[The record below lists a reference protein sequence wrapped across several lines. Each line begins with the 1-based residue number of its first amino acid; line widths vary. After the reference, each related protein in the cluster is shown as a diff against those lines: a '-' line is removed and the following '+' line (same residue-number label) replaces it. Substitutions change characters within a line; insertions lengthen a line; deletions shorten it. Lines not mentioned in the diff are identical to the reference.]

1 MSGHSEPQ
9 GSDTEGQEATRA
21 RDALQ
26 AAQALLGGEELLALA
41 EEAPVGLFVSVNPV
55 GNVLVNRRLAE
66 IAGRR
71 RREMLGHGWIDAVHP
86 DDRDV
91 VRAAMTEALESNGR
105 VEITYRVLRPDGDVR
120 WVEVYADGN
129 SDDSERRSFV
139 GSMIDVTEFKAAEA
153 ALRAGEERFRGI
165 LDHAFDMITVLEAD
179 GTVRYTTPSASRI
192 LGYPGNAGT
201 GKLGFDFI
209 HPDDVADV
217 LAQFT
222 DVAAHPGLSMTPV
235 QFRAQRADG
244 QWLTLEAVTTNLLD
258 DPTVRGFVV
267 SARDVTVQR
276 ETEAALRA
284 SEERLRDQASI
295 LEMVATG
302 GELTETLAELCRLVE
317 AQVDGAR
324 STVLLVSDD
333 GLSLRHGAAPS
344 FSTEFVDRIDGL
356 PIAEGSG
363 VCGTAA
369 HRGSVVVVPEVVADP
384 ACAPFVDVALRH
396 DVLAAWSVPI
406 LASSDGRVLG
416 TFATYLR
423 EARAPGPDE
432 EAAVESVLQLAAI
445 AIERNEFE
453 DRLANQAQ
461 HDPLTSLPNRAL
473 FGELL
478 DHALARAQR
487 SGTAVAVLFLD
498 LDRFKVVNDSLGH
511 DAGDELL
518 VAIARRLDSVLR
530 PGDVVAR
537 FGGDEFTVLCEDLD
551 VESDSAARQAMTVA
565 ERLID
570 AVKEP
575 VTLDEGDE
583 QFVSASVGI
592 ALAFTGKER
601 PEALL
606 RDADA
611 AMYRAKERGRGRCEV
626 FDQEMRDRAQQRHEV
641 ENALHHALSRE
652 ELRVFYQP
660 VIGLPDGECVG
671 VEALLRWQHPER
683 GLLTPGDFLAAAEE
697 TGLIVPIGAWLLERA
712 CAQAVEWRRSVRASE
727 SFRLS
732 VNLSGRQLVHSD
744 LADLVAG
751 VLANSGMR
759 PDALCIEITET
770 VLMEEIDAGVSA
782 VKALKALGVCVS
794 IDDFGTGYSALGY
807 LRRFPIDEVKI
818 DRTFVERLGTDPED
832 SAIVRA
838 VVSLGHA
845 LGVTVTGE
853 GVETPAQL
861 AELQALG
868 VDCAQG
874 HLFAPAQ
881 PPGDLTPSL
890 VRPHRWL

>member
-1 MSGHSEPQ
+1 MNDH
-9 GSDTEGQEATRA
+9 SDTSGQGVERVRGAL
-21 RDALQ
+21 RDAHEM
-26 AAQALLGGEELLALA
+26 LGGDELLALA
-41 EEAPVGLFVSVNPV
+41 EAAPVGLFVSIEPF
-55 GNVLVNRRLAE
+55 GNVLVNARLAE

-71 RREMLGHGWIDAVHP
+71 RRDMLGHGWIDSVHP
-86 DDRDV
+86 AERDEVTAALADV
-91 VRAAMTEALESNGR
+91 VTTSGR
-105 VEITYRVLRPDGDVR
+105 VELSHRVVRPDGDVR
-120 WVEVYADGN
+120 WVEVYAVRSSTDADG
-129 SDDSERRSFV
+129 RSFV
-139 GSMIDVTEFKAAEA
+139 GSMIDVTDFKSAEA
-153 ALRAGEERFRGI
+153 ALREGEGRFRA
-165 LDHAFDMITVLEAD
+165 LLEHAFDMITVLEPD
-179 GTVRYTTPSASRI
+179 GTVRYSTPSASRI
-192 LGYPGNAGT
+192 LGYTEQAGA
-201 GKLGFDFI
+201 GRLGFDFI
-209 HPDDVADV
+209 HPDDVGDV
-217 LAQFT
+217 LAQFEQVVT
-222 DVAAHPGLSMTPV
+222 RPGMSPRPI

-244 QWLTLEAVTTNLLD
+244 EWLTLEAVTNNLLD
-258 DPTVRGFVV
+258 EPSVRGLVV
-267 SARDVTVQR
+267 SARDVTEQR
-276 ETEAALRA
+276 GVEAALRA

-302 GELTETLAELCRLVE
+302 GDLTETLDELCRLVE
-317 AQVDGAR
+317 AQVEGAR
-324 STVLLVSDD
+324 CTVLLVSDD
-333 GLSLRHGAAPS
+333 GVSLRHGAAPS
-344 FSTEFVDRIDGL
+344 FPTEFVDSIDGL

-369 HRGSVVVVPEVVADP
+369 SRGAAVTVPDVAADP
-384 ACAPFVDVALRH
+384 ACALFVEVAHRH
-396 DVLAAWSVPI
+396 GVRAAWSVPI
-406 LASSDGRVLG
+406 LASSDDRVLG
-416 TFATYLR
+416 TFATYLAANR
-423 EARAPGPDE
+423 GPRPDE
-432 EAAVESVLQLAAI
+432 ETAVESVLQLAAI

-478 DHALARAQR
+478 DHALSRAQR
-487 SGTAVAVLFLD
+487 SGTAIAVLFLD

-518 VAIARRLDSVLR
+518 VAISRRLDSVLR

-551 VESDSAARQAMTVA
+551 LEGEVAARQAIVVA

-601 PEALL
+601 PDALL

-626 FDQEMRDRAQQRHEV
+626 FDQEMRDRAQQRHEI
-641 ENALHHALSRE
+641 ENALHHALARD

-660 VIGLPDGECVG
+660 VIGLPDGECIG
-671 VEALLRWQHPER
+671 VEALLRWQHPDR
-683 GLLTPGDFLAAAEE
+683 GLLAPPDFLAAAEE
-697 TGLIVPIGAWLLERA
+697 TGLIVPIGAWLLEDA
-712 CAQAVEWRRSVRASE
+712 CAQAVDWRHSVRSSE
-727 SFRLS
+727 QFLLS
-732 VNLSGRQLVHSD
+732 VNLSARQLVHSD

-751 VLANSGMR
+751 VLARVGMR

-770 VLMEEIDAGVSA
+770 VLMEDIDAGVSA
-782 VKALKALGVCVS
+782 VKALKALGVRVS

-868 VDCAQG
+868 VDAAQG

-881 PPGDLTPSL
+881 PPADLSPRFA
-890 VRPHRWL
+890 RPHRWL